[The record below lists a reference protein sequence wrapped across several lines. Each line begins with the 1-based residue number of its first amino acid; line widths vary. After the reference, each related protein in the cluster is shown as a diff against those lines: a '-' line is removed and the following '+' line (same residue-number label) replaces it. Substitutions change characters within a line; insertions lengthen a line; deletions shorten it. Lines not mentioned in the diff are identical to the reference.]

1 MKIRLNSDA
10 DEFALMQLANLS
22 HVRSTIQLLSAYA
35 NAHAPED
42 EDFECIIA
50 KERLA
55 ACYTYNPT
63 LLAAKIKANTSF
75 LDYSGFQTP
84 DAPGHITILLLRSY
98 KLATQRKGRSKPNV
112 KSLIRDWLNLNLPS
126 DQRLDIPHIAIS
138 PFFLTHPEQVT
149 YQIKR
154 ELSVPIKIK
163 RLKTKWVI
171 SRR

>member
-1 MKIRLNSDA
+1 MNIHLNSDA
-10 DEFALMQLANLS
+10 DEFALMQLAGLS

-50 KERLA
+50 KQRLA

-63 LLAAKIKANTSF
+63 LLAVKIKCNTQF
-75 LDYSGFQTP
+75 LDCSGFQTP
-84 DAPGHITILLLRSY
+84 DAPGYVTILLLRSY

-112 KSLIRDWLNLNLPS
+112 KSLIRDWLNLNLPTPS
-126 DQRLDIPHIAIS
+126 HLDIPLSCIS

-154 ELSVPIKIK
+154 ELSTPIKIK
-163 RLKTKWVI
+163 RFKTKWQI
-171 SRR
+171 TRR